1 MAFWFQGEIPYLF
14 ANKGKF
20 DRIRDIVN
28 KYILKKLRKRILLT
42 WAIFVRHCYELKERE
57 STSFLHRM
65 RKWQ

>member
-42 WAIFVRHCYELKERE
+42 WAIFVRHC
-57 STSFLHRM
+57 
-65 RKWQ
+65 